1 MSKLIGKR
9 VKCPLGHKARVIY
22 VTKDGRRAVVECR
35 NHIEFRKRK
44 VELKMKDLLEE
55 LEEYIPAGLRI
66 KEEEDRF
73 IITAGGR
80 AFSDHL
86 GMINFRISEL
96 KGIRRGANKWIVQ
109 KRLRPKRYFRIM
121 WLYPIEEIR

>member
-22 VTKDGRRAVVECR
+22 VTKDGRSAVVECR

-44 VELKMKDLLEE
+44 VELKWKDVFDE
-55 LEEYIPAGLRI
+55 LKEYIPHGLKI
-66 KEEEDRF
+66 EEEEDRF

-80 AFSDHL
+80 AFSDYL
-86 GMINFRISEL
+86 GVINFCISEL
-96 KGIRRGANKWIVQ
+96 KGVRRMSNKWIV
-109 KRLRPKRYFRIM
+109 KKWLRPKRYERMM